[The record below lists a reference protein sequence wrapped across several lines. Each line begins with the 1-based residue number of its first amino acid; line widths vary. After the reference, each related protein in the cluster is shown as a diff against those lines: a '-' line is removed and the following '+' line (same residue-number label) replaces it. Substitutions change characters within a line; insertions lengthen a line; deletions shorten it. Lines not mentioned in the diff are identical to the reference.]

1 MPRFTGFRFQSPHN
15 YRGEVAHRLPGV
27 PARDLDK
34 RDVARLSDEAYE
46 AVKAATLPDGEPL
59 YAPIKRRKSKSAGDA
74 AEDNGEAC
82 GAGGDNTEEVVA
94 GETPAA
100 DSSEAETPA
109 E

>member
-59 YAPIKRRKSKSAGDA
+59 YAPIKRRKSKSADDA
-74 AEDNGEAC
+74 GDNGEAC
-82 GAGGDNTEEVVA
+82 DAGGDNTEEVVA